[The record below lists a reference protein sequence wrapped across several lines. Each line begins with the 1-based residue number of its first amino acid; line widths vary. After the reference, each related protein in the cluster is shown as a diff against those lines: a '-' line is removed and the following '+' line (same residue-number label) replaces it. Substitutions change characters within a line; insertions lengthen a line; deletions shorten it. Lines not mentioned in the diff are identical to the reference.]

1 MYTASAL
8 WLPKRLQLFK
18 LRSTNL
24 KSSVI
29 EYSGDDDNVEEEN

>member
-1 MYTASAL
+1 MYTVSAL
-8 WLPKRLQLFK
+8 WLPKGMQLFK

>member
-1 MYTASAL
+1 MYTVSAL